1 MPNKRKSMKQIRKI
15 IEMSLSDRSFSIRE
29 ISRAT
34 GISRP
39 TVSEYLQK
47 IQDKFK
53 TPAEI
58 EGLNDTELKEALD
71 IQNPV
76 LLNTEENGKLIDWL
90 TQNISRLN
98 PHFSPIDFFL
108 GLRQFGGL
116 LEMLEASNRVY

>member
-58 EGLNDTELKEALD
+58 EGLNDTELKRRWTFK
-71 IQNPV
+71 IQY
-76 LLNTEENGKLIDWL
+76 
-90 TQNISRLN
+90 
-98 PHFSPIDFFL
+98 F
-108 GLRQFGGL
+108 
-116 LEMLEASNRVY
+116 